1 MSFYNRC
8 LLEEGKIV
16 IVTLGKSVWNVN
28 ANIQNESYKSVSSK
42 TISFRIVSI
51 DKNVCDFEITM
62 ICQCIESIILINP
75 AIETAFL
82 AQ

>member
-62 ICQCIESIILINP
+62 ICQCIGSIILIYP

>member
-1 MSFYNRC
+1 MNFYNRC

-16 IVTLGKSVWNVN
+16 IVTLGKSVCNVN

-62 ICQCIESIILINP
+62 ICQCIGSIILINP
-75 AIETAFL
+75 AIETTFL
-82 AQ
+82 TH